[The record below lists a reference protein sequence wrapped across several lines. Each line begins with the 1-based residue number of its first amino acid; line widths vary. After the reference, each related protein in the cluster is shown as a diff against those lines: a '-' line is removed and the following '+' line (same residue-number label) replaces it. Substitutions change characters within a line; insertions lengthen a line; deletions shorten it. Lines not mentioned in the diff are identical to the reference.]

1 MEGLDLVPQG
11 RNLRTELCNNA
22 RGLRGDG
29 GDWPSGSSGC
39 RRGGGFTRLGA
50 STLGTQVHQHVTL
63 VDFDIAG
70 QDPASLWV
78 EHLGGQLSLEGMEN
92 GDDPLDRFGAVL
104 WTRGRDSRNCE
115 GFAGV
120 GASLR
125 GPGPEEGVSVKVVED
140 RAGDCG
146 RSETSLEGAFGEGMP
161 ALSYL

>member
-1 MEGLDLVPQG
+1 M
-11 RNLRTELCNNA
+11 
-22 RGLRGDG
+22 
-29 GDWPSGSSGC
+29 
-39 RRGGGFTRLGA
+39 LGM
-50 STLGTQVHQHVTL
+50 QVHQHVTL

-70 QDPASLWV
+70 QDPARLRV
-78 EHLGGQLSLEGMEN
+78 ERLGGQLSLEDMEN

-104 WTRGRDSRNCE
+104 WTQGRDSRDCK

-146 RSETSLEGAFGEGMP
+146 GSETSLEGAFGEGMP